1 MKTEFIFQNVPVA
14 RLEMNKGQLQ
24 GLPKNPRFFRDNRYE
39 AMKKSIEDSPEML
52 QLREL
57 IVYPHGEKYI
67 VVCGNLRLRA
77 CKELGYTELPCK
89 ILAEDTPTI
98 KLREYATKDNVS
110 FGENDMDVMMNEWD
124 KSELQDWGI
133 EFAPEPEKDEFKER
147 FEAITDETA
156 VYPLIP
162 KFDEKHE
169 LFIIISSNE
178 VDSNW
183 LREALDMQHMESYKT
198 GKVSKSN
205 VVDIKD
211 VRHAIENR
219 NTKP

>member
-1 MKTEFIFQNVPVA
+1 MKTEFTFGNVPVS

-39 AMKKSIEDSPEML
+39 AMKKSIDDSPEML

-57 IVYPHGEKYI
+57 IVYPYNEKYI

-89 ILAEDTPTI
+89 ILAEDTPAS

-110 FGENDMDVMMNEWD
+110 FGENDMDVMMNDWD

-183 LREALDMQHMESYKT
+183 LREAFDMQHMESYKT

-219 NTKP
+219 NTKS